1 MIDAYNLT
9 EQELEPGEYVTFNG
23 YNFGGNRWC
32 SNDQNSLTITKTGTY
47 EIEGIVSAQPS
58 VAGQMQFNLTRNGT
72 NIPGGFI
79 YLPGAAITTINTAST
94 KVVVNAFA
102 GTTFGLRNNTAT
114 NPVTLPEQATSIIIR
129 RIA

>member
-9 EQELEPGEYVTFNG
+9 EQTLEPNDYVTFNG

-32 SNDQNSLTITKTGTY
+32 SSVQNSLTITRTGTY
-47 EIEGIVSAQPS
+47 EIEAIVNATPT
-58 VAGQMQFNLTRNGT
+58 VAGQIQFNLTRNGT

-79 YLPGAAITTINTAST
+79 YLPGVATTTTENGST
-94 KVVVNAFA
+94 KVIVNAYA

-114 NPVTLPEQATSIIIR
+114 NPVIIPEQATSIIIR

>member
-9 EQELEPGEYVTFNG
+9 EQELEQGEYVTFNG
-23 YNFGGNRWC
+23 YNFGGNKFC
-32 SNDQNSLTITKTGTY
+32 NSDQNSLTITRTGVY
-47 EIEGIVSAQPS
+47 EIEGIVSATPS

-72 NIPGGFI
+72 NIPGGYI
-79 YLPGAAITTINTAST
+79 YLPGASITAIDTAST

-102 GTTFGLRNNTAT
+102 GTTFGIRNNTAT
-114 NPVTLPEQATSIIIR
+114 NPVTLPEQATSIIIK